1 MSEYS
6 GPERRSSTLTDE
18 QIEHIAGI
26 AARKALDQVYA
37 EVGKGVLKKIAW
49 VLGAGTVALL
59 MWLGQNHIA
68 LK

>member
-1 MSEYS
+1 MNYD

-37 EVGKGVLKKIAW
+37 EVGKGVLKKVAW
-49 VLGAGTVALL
+49 VVGAATIGLL
-59 MWLGQNHIA
+59 MWLGQNHIT